1 MCIWQHCA
9 WDCPRWF
16 SFLWYRSTVTR
27 DICLSM
33 SPICFGLE
41 NRVIILKYPLAK
53 CYAYKGY
60 LINPCWITEWLL
72 YSKCL
77 KNSQV
82 NRIIYLKWIR
92 KNKQNSQITS
102 EFYLW
107 LIKLWKCRSN
117 LIFTIWCNN
126 EKATPLSA
134 HFSLYYQLV
143 KKLWF
148 IIHMSKITEQ
158 I

>member
-1 MCIWQHCA
+1 M
-9 WDCPRWF
+9 
-16 SFLWYRSTVTR
+16 
-27 DICLSM
+27 
-33 SPICFGLE
+33 
-41 NRVIILKYPLAK
+41 
-53 CYAYKGY
+53 
-60 LINPCWITEWLL
+60 

-82 NRIIYLKWIR
+82 NRKIYLKWVR

-107 LIKLWKCRSN
+107 FIKLWKYRSS

-134 HFSLYYQLV
+134 HFSLYYRLV

-148 IIHMSKITEQ
+148 IIHISKINEQ
-158 I
+158 IWCLLKWCTMFNHAHVIVQTFFYLTERSTYDSKIVHKVLKVN